1 MTIQQKMISM
11 QVDIIFNRSEETTL
25 KEYTMLAYD
34 ADLELFRD
42 NFKRFMSENIAP
54 HYEKWEKEGLMP
66 RSVWSLLGE
75 NGYLCVDVPE
85 EYGGYGVPTEY
96 SLMLVEE
103 SARAGYGAL
112 STAISCH
119 SEIAAPYILHI
130 ASEAQKQH
138 WLPKM
143 VSGEVVGAIGMTEP
157 GAGSD
162 LQGMRSSAILNGDHY
177 LLNGSKTF
185 ISNGQH
191 ADLVVL
197 AAKTDPQARA
207 KGVSLLLVDTH
218 LEGFKKGTNLDKI
231 GLHSQD
237 TSELFFDNVK
247 VPANQLLGNPGQG
260 FAYLMQELPRER
272 TAIAATALGA
282 IRGAIDITT
291 KYVQERQAFGQKIG
305 SFQNTRFVLAQAKID
320 ELATAAFYNQ
330 NLALYKVSKLD
341 VETAA
346 ALKSFST
353 DMQMKII
360 DSLLQLFGG
369 YGYMTEYPISRFF
382 VDARIQR
389 IYGGTNEIMK
399 EIVARG
405 IIGR

>member
-1 MTIQQKMISM
+1 
-11 QVDIIFNRSEETTL
+11 
-25 KEYTMLAYD
+25 MLAYD

-42 NFKRFMSENIAP
+42 NFRRFMKDHIEP
-54 HYEKWEKEGLMP
+54 HYAQWEREGKIP
-66 RSVWSLLGE
+66 RSIWSMLGE
-75 NGYLCVDVPE
+75 NGVLSIDMPE
-85 EYGGYGVPTEY
+85 EYGGFGVSTHY
-96 SLMLVEE
+96 SLMLIEE
-103 SARAGYGAL
+103 SARAGYSAL
-112 STAISCH
+112 STGMSCH

-130 ASEAQKQH
+130 ATEEQKQQ

-162 LQGMRSSAILNGDHY
+162 LQAMRTSAILQGDHY
-177 LLNGSKTF
+177 ILNGSKTF

-197 AAKTDPQARA
+197 AVKTDPQARA
-207 KGVSLLLVDTH
+207 KGVSLMLVDAH
-218 LEGFKKGTNLDKI
+218 LDGFKKGTNLEKI

-237 TSELFFDNVK
+237 TSELFFDNVH
-247 VPANQLLGNPGQG
+247 VPKDQLLGQAGQG

-282 IRGAIDITT
+282 IRGSIDVTIQ
-291 KYVQERQAFGQKIG
+291 YVKERQAFGQAI
-305 SFQNTRFVLAQAKID
+305 SQFQNTRFVLAQAKID
-320 ELATAAFYNQ
+320 ELATSAFYERNVE
-330 NLALYKVSKLD
+330 LYMQGKLD

-346 ALKSFST
+346 ALKSFAT
-353 DMQMKII
+353 DMQMKVA
-360 DSLLQLFGG
+360 DNLLQLFGG

-405 IIGR
+405 MVGR

>member
-1 MTIQQKMISM
+1 
-11 QVDIIFNRSEETTL
+11 
-25 KEYTMLAYD
+25 MLNYD
-34 ADLELFRD
+34 SDLELFRD
-42 NFKRFMSENIAP
+42 NFKKFMIDNIHPYYESWESEGI
-54 HYEKWEKEGLMP
+54 MP
-66 RSVWSLLGE
+66 REIWNLLGK
-75 NGYLCVDVPE
+75 NGFLCVDVPE
-85 EYGGYGVPTEY
+85 EYGGFGVPTNY

-112 STAISCH
+112 STALACH
-119 SEIAAPYILHI
+119 AEIAAPYIVNI
-130 ASEAQKQH
+130 GTEEQKKY

-162 LQGMRSSAILNGDHY
+162 LQAMRTNAILSGEHY
-177 LLNGSKTF
+177 ILNGSKTF

-197 AAKTDPQARA
+197 AVKTDPQARA
-207 KGVSLLLVDTH
+207 KGVSILLVDTH
-218 LEGFKKGTNLDKI
+218 LEGFKKGQNLHKI

-247 VPANQLLGNPGQG
+247 VPKSQLLGEEGHG
-260 FAYLMQELPRER
+260 FKYLMQELPRER
-272 TAIAATALGA
+272 TSIASTALGA
-282 IRGAIDITT
+282 IRGAIDVTID
-291 KYVQERQAFGQKIG
+291 YVQERQAFGNKI
-305 SFQNTRFVLAQAKID
+305 SQFQNSRFVIAQARID
-320 ELATAAFYNQ
+320 EQATAAFYDQ
-330 NLALYKVSKLD
+330 NVALYMKNELTI
-341 VETAA
+341 ETAA
-346 ALKSFST
+346 ALKSFAT
-353 DMQMKII
+353 DMQCKIA

-399 EIVARG
+399 EIIARSLLG
-405 IIGR
+405 K

>member
-1 MTIQQKMISM
+1 
-11 QVDIIFNRSEETTL
+11 
-25 KEYTMLAYD
+25 MLAYD
-34 ADLELFRD
+34 ADLELFKD
-42 NFKRFMSENIAP
+42 NFKRFMNENVAP
-54 HYEKWEKEGLMP
+54 HYEQWEKEGLMP
-66 RSVWSLLGE
+66 RSMWKLLGD
-75 NGYLCVDVPE
+75 NGFLCVDVPE

-119 SEIAAPYILHI
+119 SEIAAPYILNI
-130 ASEAQKQH
+130 ANEEQKQY

-143 VSGEVVGAIGMTEP
+143 VAGDVVGAIGMTEP

-247 VPANQLLGNPGQG
+247 VPANQLLGNAGQG

-282 IRGAIDITT
+282 IRGAIDVTT
-291 KYVQERQAFGQKIG
+291 QYVQERQAFGQKIG

-330 NLALYKVSKLD
+330 NLALYKEGKLD

-346 ALKSFST
+346 ALKSFSS
-353 DMQMKII
+353 DMQMKVA

-405 IIGR
+405 ILGR

>member
-1 MTIQQKMISM
+1 
-11 QVDIIFNRSEETTL
+11 
-25 KEYTMLAYD
+25 MLAHD
-34 ADLELFRD
+34 PDLELFRD
-42 NFKRFMSENIAP
+42 NFRRFLQEEIAP
-54 HYEKWEKEGLMP
+54 YYETWEKAGLMP
-66 RSVWSLLGE
+66 REVWSKLGE
-75 NGYLCVDVPE
+75 NGFLCVDMPE
-85 EYGGYGVPTEY
+85 EYGGYAVPTYY

-103 SARAGYGAL
+103 SARAGFGAL

-130 ASEAQKQH
+130 ANEEQKQY
-138 WLPKM
+138 WLPRM
-143 VSGEVVGAIGMTEP
+143 VTGEVVGAIAMTEP

-162 LQGMRSSAILNGDHY
+162 LQGMRTSAILQGEHY
-177 LLNGSKTF
+177 ILNGSKTF

-197 AAKTDPQARA
+197 AVKTDPTAKA

-218 LEGFKKGTNLDKI
+218 LDGFKKGTNLDKI

-247 VPANQLLGNPGQG
+247 VPKNQLLGNAGQG

-282 IRGAIDITT
+282 IRGAIDITIQ
-291 KYVQERQAFGQKIG
+291 YVQERQAFGQPIAK
-305 SFQNTRFVLAQAKID
+305 FQNTRFVLAQAKID
-320 ELATAAFYNQ
+320 EQAVAAFYERCVAQ
-330 NLALYKVSKLD
+330 YMAGTMD
-341 VETAA
+341 VQTAA
-346 ALKSFST
+346 AIKAFSS
-353 DMQMKII
+353 DMQMKVA

-399 EIVARG
+399 EIVARDLL
-405 IIGR
+405 GR

>member
-1 MTIQQKMISM
+1 
-11 QVDIIFNRSEETTL
+11 
-25 KEYTMLAYD
+25 MLAHD

-42 NFKRFMSENIAP
+42 NFRRFLAENIKP
-54 HYEKWEKEGLMP
+54 HYEQWEKEGLMP
-66 RSVWSLLGE
+66 RSVWSQLGE
-75 NGYLCVDVPE
+75 NGFLCVDMPE
-85 EYGGYGVPTEY
+85 EYGGYGVPTNY
-96 SLMLVEE
+96 SFMLVEE
-103 SARAGYGAL
+103 TARAGFCAL

-130 ASEAQKQH
+130 GTEEQKQH
-138 WLPKM
+138 WIPRM

-162 LQGMRSSAILNGDHY
+162 LQSMRTSAILQGDHY
-177 LLNGSKTF
+177 VLNGSKTF

-191 ADLVVL
+191 ADLVIL
-197 AAKTDPQARA
+197 AAKTDPTARA

-218 LEGFKKGTNLDKI
+218 LEGFNKGTNLDKI

-247 VPANQLLGNPGQG
+247 VPVNQLLGNAGQG

-272 TAIAATALGA
+272 LAIGITAIGA
-282 IRGAIDITT
+282 ILGSIDITT
-291 KYVQERQAFGQKIG
+291 QYVNERQAFGAPIAKL
-305 SFQNTRFVLAQAKID
+305 QNTRFVLAQAKI
-320 ELATAAFYNQ
+320 EALATAAFVNQ
-330 NLALYKVSKLD
+330 CTEQYMEGKLD
-341 VETAA
+341 VPTAA
-346 ALKSFST
+346 AVKSYTT
-353 DMQMKII
+353 DMQCKIA

-369 YGYMTEYPISRFF
+369 YGYMTEYPISRFY

-399 EIVARG
+399 EIVAREML
-405 IIGR
+405 GR

>member
-1 MTIQQKMISM
+1 
-11 QVDIIFNRSEETTL
+11 
-25 KEYTMLAYD
+25 MLPYD
-34 ADLELFRD
+34 AELELFRD
-42 NFKRFMSENIAP
+42 NFRRYMKEHIAP
-54 HYEKWEKEGLMP
+54 HYDQWEREGIMP
-66 RSVWSLLGE
+66 RSVWNSLGE
-75 NGYLCVDVPE
+75 NGFLCVDLPE
-85 EYGGYGVPTEY
+85 EYGGYGVPTYY

-119 SEIAAPYILHI
+119 SEIAAPYILNI
-130 ASEAQKQH
+130 GSEAQKQY

-143 VSGEVVGAIGMTEP
+143 ATGEVVGAIGMTEP

-162 LQGMRSSAILNGDHY
+162 VQAMRTTAILNGEHY
-177 LLNGSKTF
+177 VLNGSKTF

-197 AAKTDPQARA
+197 AVKTDPQARA
-207 KGVSLLLVDTH
+207 KGVSLLLADTH
-218 LEGFKKGTNLDKI
+218 LEGFKKGTNLEKI

-237 TSELFFDNVK
+237 TSELFFDNVQIPK
-247 VPANQLLGNPGQG
+247 DQLLGQAGQG
-260 FAYLMQELPRER
+260 FNYLMQELPRER
-272 TAIAATALGA
+272 TSIAATALGA

-291 KYVQERQAFGQKIG
+291 AYIKERQAFGQPIAN
-305 SFQNTRFVLAQAKID
+305 FQNTRFVMAQAKID
-320 ELATAAFYNQ
+320 ELATAAFYERNVS
-330 NLALYKVSKLD
+330 LYQQGQLD

-353 DMQMKII
+353 DMQMKVA
-360 DSLLQLFGG
+360 DNLLQLFGG
-369 YGYMTEYPISRFF
+369 YGYMAEYPISRFF

-405 IIGR
+405 ILGKV

>member
-1 MTIQQKMISM
+1 
-11 QVDIIFNRSEETTL
+11 
-25 KEYTMLAYD
+25 MLAYD

-42 NFKRFMSENIAP
+42 NFKRFMNEHIAP
-54 HYEKWEKEGLMP
+54 YYEQWEREGLMP
-66 RSVWSLLGE
+66 RSVWTLLGE

-119 SEIAAPYILHI
+119 SEIAAPYILNI
-130 ASEAQKQH
+130 ANEEQKQY
-138 WLPKM
+138 WLAKM

-162 LQGMRSSAILNGDHY
+162 LQSMRSSAILNGDHY

-207 KGVSLLLVDTH
+207 KGISLLLVDTH
-218 LEGFKKGTNLDKI
+218 LDGFKKGTNLDKI

-247 VPANQLLGNPGQG
+247 VPSNQLLGEAGQG

-282 IRGAIDITT
+282 IRGALDITT
-291 KYVQERQAFGQKIG
+291 VYVQERQAFGQVIG
-305 SFQNTRFVLAQAKID
+305 QFQNTRFVLAQAKID

-330 NLALYKVSKLD
+330 NLALYKQGKLD

-353 DMQMKII
+353 DMQMKVA

-405 IIGR
+405 LIGRS

>member
-1 MTIQQKMISM
+1 
-11 QVDIIFNRSEETTL
+11 
-25 KEYTMLAYD
+25 MLAYD

-42 NFKRFMSENIAP
+42 NFKRFMNEHIAP
-54 HYEKWEKEGLMP
+54 DYAAWERDGIMP
-66 RSVWSLLGE
+66 REIWSRLGE
-75 NGYLCVDVPE
+75 NGFLCVDVPE
-85 EYGGYGVPTEY
+85 AYGGYGVAVEY
-96 SLMLVEE
+96 SLMLIEE
-103 SARAGYGAL
+103 SARAGFAAL

-119 SEIAAPYILHI
+119 SDIAAPYILHI
-130 ASEAQKQH
+130 ANEAQKQY

-143 VSGEVVGAIGMTEP
+143 VTGEVVGAIGMTEP

-162 LQGMRSSAILNGDHY
+162 LQAMRSSAILQGDHY

-197 AAKTDPQARA
+197 AVKTDPQARA

-218 LEGFKKGTNLDKI
+218 LDGFKKGTNLDKI

-237 TSELFFDNVK
+237 TSELFYDNVK
-247 VPANQLLGNPGQG
+247 VPADQLLGQAGQG

-282 IRGAIDITT
+282 IRGAIDIT
-291 KYVQERQAFGQKIG
+291 KHYVQERQAFGQAIG
-305 SFQNTRFVLAQAKID
+305 QFQNTRFVLAQAKID
-320 ELATAAFYNQ
+320 ELATAAFYER
-330 NLALYKVSKLD
+330 NLTLYKQDKLD

-346 ALKSFST
+346 ALKAFSS
-353 DMQMKII
+353 DMQMKVA

-382 VDARIQR
+382 TDARIQR

-405 IIGR
+405 MISR

>member
-1 MTIQQKMISM
+1 
-11 QVDIIFNRSEETTL
+11 
-25 KEYTMLAYD
+25 MLAYD

-42 NFKRFMSENIAP
+42 NFKRFMSEHIAP
-54 HYEKWEKEGLMP
+54 HYEQWEREGLMP
-66 RSVWSLLGE
+66 RSVWTLLGE
-75 NGYLCVDVPE
+75 NGYLCIDVPE
-85 EYGGYGVPTEY
+85 EYGGYGVPTHY

-103 SARAGYGAL
+103 SARAGYCAL
-112 STAISCH
+112 STGISCH
-119 SEIAAPYILHI
+119 SEIAAPYIQHI
-130 ASEAQKQH
+130 GTEEQKQY

-143 VSGEVVGAIGMTEP
+143 VSGEAVGAIGMTEP

-162 LQGMRSSAILNGDHY
+162 LQAMRTSAILQGDHY
-177 LLNGSKTF
+177 ILNGSKTF

-191 ADLVVL
+191 ADVVVL
-197 AAKTDPQARA
+197 AVKTDPQARA
-207 KGVSLLLVDTH
+207 KGVSLMLVDTH
-218 LEGFKKGTNLDKI
+218 LEGINKGTNLDKI
-231 GLHSQD
+231 GLHSHD
-237 TSELFFDNVK
+237 TSELFFDNVQVQK
-247 VPANQLLGNPGQG
+247 DHLLGNAGSG

-272 TAIAATALGA
+272 TAIASTALGA
-282 IRGAIDITT
+282 IRGAIDLATA
-291 KYVQERQAFGQKIG
+291 YVKERQAFGQVIG
-305 SFQNTRFVLAQAKID
+305 QFQNTRFVLAQAKID

-330 NLALYKVSKLD
+330 NVALYNEGKLD

-353 DMQMKII
+353 DMQMKVA
-360 DSLLQLFGG
+360 DNLLQLFGG

-405 IIGR
+405 LIGKV

>member
-1 MTIQQKMISM
+1 
-11 QVDIIFNRSEETTL
+11 
-25 KEYTMLAYD
+25 MLAHD
-34 ADLELFRD
+34 PDLELFRD
-42 NFKRFMSENIAP
+42 NFRRFLQEEIAP
-54 HYEKWEKEGLMP
+54 YYEAWEKAGLMP
-66 RSVWSLLGE
+66 REVWSKLGE
-75 NGYLCVDVPE
+75 NGFLCVDMPE
-85 EYGGYGVPTEY
+85 EYGGYAVPTHY
-96 SLMLVEE
+96 SLMLIEE
-103 SARAGYGAL
+103 SARAGFGAL

-130 ASEAQKQH
+130 ANEEQKQY
-138 WLPKM
+138 WLPRM
-143 VSGEVVGAIGMTEP
+143 VTGEVVGAIAMTEP

-162 LQGMRSSAILNGDHY
+162 LQGMRTSAILQGDHY
-177 LLNGSKTF
+177 ILNGSKTF

-197 AAKTDPQARA
+197 AVKTDPTAKA

-231 GLHSQD
+231 GLLSQD
-237 TSELFFDNVK
+237 TSELFFDNVQ
-247 VPANQLLGNPGQG
+247 VPKNQLLGNAGQG

-282 IRGAIDITT
+282 IRGCIDITV
-291 KYVQERQAFGQKIG
+291 KYVQERQAFGQPIAK
-305 SFQNTRFVLAQAKID
+305 FQNTRFVLAQAKID
-320 ELATAAFYNQ
+320 EQAVAAFYERCVAQ
-330 NLALYKVSKLD
+330 YMAGTMD
-341 VETAA
+341 VQTAA
-346 ALKSFST
+346 AIKAFST
-353 DMQMKII
+353 DMQMKVA

-399 EIVARG
+399 EIVARDLL
-405 IIGR
+405 GR

>member
-1 MTIQQKMISM
+1 ML
-11 QVDIIFNRSEETTL
+11 DIIKSKTQFERNIN
-25 KEYTMLAYD
+25 MLAYD

-42 NFKRFMSENIAP
+42 NFKRFMTEHVAP
-54 HYEKWEKEGLMP
+54 FYEQWEKEGLMP

-85 EYGGYGVPTEY
+85 QYGGYGVPTEY

-130 ASEAQKQH
+130 ANEEQKQY

-143 VSGEVVGAIGMTEP
+143 VAGEVVGAIGMTEP

-218 LEGFKKGTNLDKI
+218 LDGFKKGTNLDKI

-247 VPANQLLGNPGQG
+247 VPANQLLGNAGQG

-282 IRGAIDITT
+282 IRGAIDVTT
-291 KYVQERQAFGQKIG
+291 QYVQERQAFGQKIG

-330 NLALYKVSKLD
+330 NLALYKENKLD

>member
-1 MTIQQKMISM
+1 
-11 QVDIIFNRSEETTL
+11 
-25 KEYTMLAYD
+25 MLAYD

-42 NFKRFMSENIAP
+42 NFKRFMSEHIAP
-54 HYEKWEKEGLMP
+54 HYEKWEREGIMP
-66 RSVWSLLGE
+66 RSVWTLLGE
-75 NGYLCVDVPE
+75 NGFLCVDVPE
-85 EYGGYGVPTEY
+85 EYGGYGVPTHY

-103 SARAGYGAL
+103 SARAGYCAL
-112 STAISCH
+112 STGISCH
-119 SEIAAPYILHI
+119 SEIAAPYIQHI
-130 ASEAQKQH
+130 GSEEQKQY

-162 LQGMRSSAILNGDHY
+162 LQAMRTSAILQGDHY
-177 LLNGSKTF
+177 VLNGSKTF

-191 ADLVVL
+191 ADVVVL
-197 AAKTDPQARA
+197 AVKTDPQARA

-247 VPANQLLGNPGQG
+247 VPKDQLLGNAGSG

-272 TAIAATALGA
+272 TAIAATSLVA
-282 IRGAIDITT
+282 IRGSIDLANQ
-291 KYVQERQAFGQKIG
+291 YVNERQAFGQAIAN
-305 SFQNTRFVLAQAKID
+305 FQNTRFVLAQAKID

-330 NLALYKVSKLD
+330 NVALYNEGKLD

-353 DMQMKII
+353 DMQMKVA
-360 DSLLQLFGG
+360 DNLLQLFGG

-405 IIGR
+405 LIGKA

>member
-1 MTIQQKMISM
+1 MLYIIKSKT
-11 QVDIIFNRSEETTL
+11 QVERNIN
-25 KEYTMLAYD
+25 MLAYD

-42 NFKRFMSENIAP
+42 NFKRFMAEHVAP
-54 HYEKWEKEGLMP
+54 FYEQWEKEGLMP

-85 EYGGYGVPTEY
+85 QYGGYGVPTEY

-130 ASEAQKQH
+130 ANEEQKQS

-143 VSGEVVGAIGMTEP
+143 VAGEVVGAIGMTEP

-162 LQGMRSSAILNGDHY
+162 LQGMRSSAILNGDYY

-218 LEGFKKGTNLDKI
+218 LDGFKKGTNLDKI

-247 VPANQLLGNPGQG
+247 VPANQLLGNAGQG

-282 IRGAIDITT
+282 IRGAIDVTT
-291 KYVQERQAFGQKIG
+291 QYVQERQAFGQKIG

-330 NLALYKVSKLD
+330 NLALYKENKLD

>member
-1 MTIQQKMISM
+1 
-11 QVDIIFNRSEETTL
+11 
-25 KEYTMLAYD
+25 MLPYD
-34 ADLELFRD
+34 AELELFRD
-42 NFKRFMSENIAP
+42 NFKRYMKEHIAP
-54 HYEKWEKEGLMP
+54 HYDQWEREGIMP
-66 RSVWSLLGE
+66 RSVWSSLGE
-75 NGYLCVDVPE
+75 NGFLCVDLPE
-85 EYGGYGVPTEY
+85 EYGGYGVPTHY

-119 SEIAAPYILHI
+119 SEIAAPYILNI
-130 ASEAQKQH
+130 GSEAQKQY
-138 WLPKM
+138 WLRKM
-143 VSGEVVGAIGMTEP
+143 VTGELVGAIGMTEP

-162 LQGMRSSAILNGDHY
+162 VQAMRTTAILNGEHY
-177 LLNGSKTF
+177 VLNGSKTF

-197 AAKTDPQARA
+197 AVKTDPQARA
-207 KGVSLLLVDTH
+207 KGVSLLLADTH
-218 LEGFKKGTNLDKI
+218 LEGFKKGTNLEKI

-237 TSELFFDNVK
+237 TSELFFDNVQIPK
-247 VPANQLLGNPGQG
+247 DQLLGQAGQG
-260 FAYLMQELPRER
+260 FNYLMQELPRER
-272 TAIAATALGA
+272 TSIAATALGA

-291 KYVQERQAFGQKIG
+291 AYIKERQAFGQPIAN
-305 SFQNTRFVLAQAKID
+305 FQNTRFVMAQAKID
-320 ELATAAFYNQ
+320 ELATAAFYERNVS
-330 NLALYKVSKLD
+330 LYQQGQLD

-353 DMQMKII
+353 DMQMKVA
-360 DSLLQLFGG
+360 DNLLQLFGG
-369 YGYMTEYPISRFF
+369 YGYMAEYPISRFF

-405 IIGR
+405 ILGKV

>member
-1 MTIQQKMISM
+1 
-11 QVDIIFNRSEETTL
+11 
-25 KEYTMLAYD
+25 MLAYD

-42 NFKRFMSENIAP
+42 NFRRFMKDHIEP
-54 HYEKWEKEGLMP
+54 HYAQWEREGKIP
-66 RSVWSLLGE
+66 RSIWSMLGE
-75 NGYLCVDVPE
+75 NGFLCVDMPE
-85 EYGGYGVPTEY
+85 EYSGYGVPTHY
-96 SLMLVEE
+96 SLMLIEE
-103 SARAGYGAL
+103 SARAGYSAL
-112 STAISCH
+112 STGMSCH

-130 ASEAQKQH
+130 ATEEQKQQ

-162 LQGMRSSAILNGDHY
+162 LQAMRTSAILQGNHY
-177 LLNGSKTF
+177 ILNGSKTF

-197 AAKTDPQARA
+197 AVKTDPQARA
-207 KGVSLLLVDTH
+207 KGVSLMLVDAH
-218 LEGFKKGTNLDKI
+218 LDGFKKGTNLEKI

-237 TSELFFDNVK
+237 TSELFFDNVH
-247 VPANQLLGNPGQG
+247 VPKDQLLGQAGQG

-282 IRGAIDITT
+282 IRGSIDVTIQ
-291 KYVQERQAFGQKIG
+291 YVKERQAFGQAI
-305 SFQNTRFVLAQAKID
+305 SQFQNTRFVLAQAKID
-320 ELATAAFYNQ
+320 ELATAAFYERNVE
-330 NLALYKVSKLD
+330 LYMQGKLD

-346 ALKSFST
+346 ALKSFAT
-353 DMQMKII
+353 DMQMKVA
-360 DSLLQLFGG
+360 DNLLQLFGG

-405 IIGR
+405 MVGR

>member
-1 MTIQQKMISM
+1 
-11 QVDIIFNRSEETTL
+11 
-25 KEYTMLAYD
+25 MLAYD

-42 NFKRFMSENIAP
+42 NFKRYMQEKIAP
-54 HYEKWEKEGLMP
+54 DYAQWEREGIMP
-66 RSVWSLLGE
+66 RQVWTQLGE
-75 NGYLCVDVPE
+75 NGFLCVDVPE
-85 EYGGYGVPTEY
+85 QYGGYGVPVEY
-96 SLMLVEE
+96 SLMLIEE
-103 SARAGYGAL
+103 SARAGFAAL
-112 STAISCH
+112 ATAISCH

-130 ASEAQKQH
+130 ATEAQKQY

-162 LQGMRSSAILNGDHY
+162 LQAIRSSAILQGDHY

-197 AAKTDPQARA
+197 AVKTDPQARA

-218 LEGFKKGTNLDKI
+218 LDGFKKGSNLDKV

-237 TSELFFDNVK
+237 TSELFYDNVK
-247 VPANQLLGNPGQG
+247 VPADQLLGEAGQG

-282 IRGAIDITT
+282 IRGAIDVT
-291 KYVQERQAFGQKIG
+291 KTYVQERHAFGQAIG
-305 SFQNTRFVLAQAKID
+305 QFQNTRFVLAQAKID
-320 ELATAAFYNQ
+320 ELATAAFYER
-330 NLALYKVSKLD
+330 NLALYKQDQLD

-346 ALKSFST
+346 ALKAFSS
-353 DMQMKII
+353 DMQMKVA

-382 VDARIQR
+382 CDARIQR

-405 IIGR
+405 LIGR

>member
-1 MTIQQKMISM
+1 
-11 QVDIIFNRSEETTL
+11 
-25 KEYTMLAYD
+25 MLPYD
-34 ADLELFRD
+34 AELELFRD
-42 NFKRFMSENIAP
+42 NFRRYMKEHIAP
-54 HYEKWEKEGLMP
+54 HYDQWEREGIMP
-66 RSVWSLLGE
+66 RLVWNSLGE
-75 NGYLCVDVPE
+75 NGFLCVDLPE
-85 EYGGYGVPTEY
+85 EYGGYGVPTHY

-119 SEIAAPYILHI
+119 SEIAAPYILNI
-130 ASEAQKQH
+130 GSEAQKQY

-143 VSGEVVGAIGMTEP
+143 ATGEVVGAIGMTEP

-162 LQGMRSSAILNGDHY
+162 VQAMRTTAILNGEHY
-177 LLNGSKTF
+177 VLNGSKTF

-197 AAKTDPQARA
+197 AVKTDPQARA
-207 KGVSLLLVDTH
+207 KGVSLLLADTH
-218 LEGFKKGTNLDKI
+218 LEGFKKGTNLEKI

-237 TSELFFDNVK
+237 TSELFFDNVQIPK
-247 VPANQLLGNPGQG
+247 DQLLGQAGQG
-260 FAYLMQELPRER
+260 FNYLMQELPRER
-272 TAIAATALGA
+272 TSIAATALGA

-291 KYVQERQAFGQKIG
+291 AYIKERQAFGQPIAN
-305 SFQNTRFVLAQAKID
+305 FQNTRFVMAQAKID
-320 ELATAAFYNQ
+320 ELATAAFYERNVS
-330 NLALYKVSKLD
+330 LYQQGQLD

-353 DMQMKII
+353 DMQMKVA
-360 DSLLQLFGG
+360 DNLLQLFGG
-369 YGYMTEYPISRFF
+369 YGYMAEYPISRFF

-405 IIGR
+405 ILGKV

>member
-1 MTIQQKMISM
+1 
-11 QVDIIFNRSEETTL
+11 
-25 KEYTMLAYD
+25 MLPYD
-34 ADLELFRD
+34 AELELFRD
-42 NFKRFMSENIAP
+42 NFKRYMKEHIAP
-54 HYEKWEKEGLMP
+54 HYDQWEREGIMP
-66 RSVWSLLGE
+66 RSVWNSLGE
-75 NGYLCVDVPE
+75 NGFLCVDLPE
-85 EYGGYGVPTEY
+85 EYGGYGVPTHY

-119 SEIAAPYILHI
+119 SEIAAPYILNI
-130 ASEAQKQH
+130 GSEAQKQY

-143 VSGEVVGAIGMTEP
+143 VTGEVVGAIGMTEP

-162 LQGMRSSAILNGDHY
+162 VQAMRTTAILDGEHY
-177 LLNGSKTF
+177 VLNGSKTF

-197 AAKTDPQARA
+197 AVKTDPQARA
-207 KGVSLLLVDTH
+207 KGVSLLLADTH
-218 LEGFKKGTNLDKI
+218 LEGFKKGTNLEKI

-237 TSELFFDNVK
+237 TSELFFDNVQIPK
-247 VPANQLLGNPGQG
+247 DQLLGQAGQG
-260 FAYLMQELPRER
+260 FNYLMQELPRER
-272 TAIAATALGA
+272 TSIAATALGA

-291 KYVQERQAFGQKIG
+291 AYIKERQAFGQPIAN
-305 SFQNTRFVLAQAKID
+305 FQNTRFVMAQAKID
-320 ELATAAFYNQ
+320 ELATAAFYERNVS
-330 NLALYKVSKLD
+330 LYQQGQLD

-353 DMQMKII
+353 DMQMKVA
-360 DSLLQLFGG
+360 DNLLQLFGG
-369 YGYMTEYPISRFF
+369 YGYMAEYPISRFF

-405 IIGR
+405 ILGKV

>member
-1 MTIQQKMISM
+1 
-11 QVDIIFNRSEETTL
+11 
-25 KEYTMLAYD
+25 MLPYD
-34 ADLELFRD
+34 AELELFRD
-42 NFKRFMSENIAP
+42 NFKRYMKEHIAP
-54 HYEKWEKEGLMP
+54 HYDQWEREGIMP
-66 RSVWSLLGE
+66 RSVWNSLGE
-75 NGYLCVDVPE
+75 NGFLCVDLPE
-85 EYGGYGVPTEY
+85 EYGGYGVPTHY

-119 SEIAAPYILHI
+119 SEIAAPYILNI
-130 ASEAQKQH
+130 GSEAQKQY

-143 VSGEVVGAIGMTEP
+143 VTGEVVGAIGMTEP

-162 LQGMRSSAILNGDHY
+162 VQAMRTTAILDGEHY
-177 LLNGSKTF
+177 VLNGFKTF

-197 AAKTDPQARA
+197 AVKTDPQARA
-207 KGVSLLLVDTH
+207 KGVSLLLADTH
-218 LEGFKKGTNLDKI
+218 LEGFKKGTNLEKI

-237 TSELFFDNVK
+237 TSELFFDNVQIPK
-247 VPANQLLGNPGQG
+247 DQLLGQAGQG
-260 FAYLMQELPRER
+260 FNYLMQELPRER
-272 TAIAATALGA
+272 TSIAATALGA

-291 KYVQERQAFGQKIG
+291 AYIKERQAFGQPIAN
-305 SFQNTRFVLAQAKID
+305 FQNTRFVMAQAKID
-320 ELATAAFYNQ
+320 ELATAAFYERNVS
-330 NLALYKVSKLD
+330 LYQQGQLD

-353 DMQMKII
+353 DMQMKVA
-360 DSLLQLFGG
+360 DNLLQLFGG
-369 YGYMTEYPISRFF
+369 YGYMAEYPISRFF

-399 EIVARG
+399 EIVGRG
-405 IIGR
+405 ILGKV

>member
-1 MTIQQKMISM
+1 
-11 QVDIIFNRSEETTL
+11 
-25 KEYTMLAYD
+25 MLAYD

-42 NFKRFMSENIAP
+42 NFKRFMNEHIAP
-54 HYEKWEKEGLMP
+54 HYEQWEKEGLMP
-66 RSVWSLLGE
+66 RSVWTILGE

-130 ASEAQKQH
+130 ANEEQKQY

-143 VSGEVVGAIGMTEP
+143 VAGEVVGAIGMTEP

-162 LQGMRSSAILNGDHY
+162 LQAMRTSAILDGDHY
-177 LLNGSKTF
+177 VLNGSKTF

-197 AAKTDPQARA
+197 ACKTDPQARA

-282 IRGAIDITT
+282 IRGAIDVATV
-291 KYVQERQAFGQKIG
+291 YVKERQAFGQAIG
-305 SFQNTRFVLAQAKID
+305 NFQNTRFVLAQAKID

-330 NLALYKVSKLD
+330 NLALYKENKLD

-353 DMQMKII
+353 DMQMKVA
-360 DSLLQLFGG
+360 DNLLQLFGG

>member
-1 MTIQQKMISM
+1 
-11 QVDIIFNRSEETTL
+11 
-25 KEYTMLAYD
+25 MLAYD

-42 NFKRFMSENIAP
+42 NFKRFMHEHIEPEYAQ
-54 HYEKWEKEGLMP
+54 WERNGLMP

-96 SLMLVEE
+96 SLMLIEE
-103 SARAGYGAL
+103 SARAGYASL

-119 SEIAAPYILHI
+119 SEIAAPYILNI
-130 ASEAQKQH
+130 ANEEQKQY

-162 LQGMRSSAILNGDHY
+162 LQAIRTSAILQGDHY

-197 AAKTDPQARA
+197 AVKTDPQARA

-218 LEGFKKGTNLDKI
+218 LDGFKKGTNLEKI

-247 VPANQLLGNPGQG
+247 VPANQILGEAGKG

-272 TAIAATALGA
+272 TSIAATALGA
-282 IRGAIDITT
+282 IRGAIDLTT
-291 KYVQERQAFGQKIG
+291 AYVKERQAFGQPVAQ
-305 SFQNTRFVLAQAKID
+305 FQNTRFVLAQAKID

-330 NLALYKVSKLD
+330 NLALYKEGKLD

-346 ALKSFST
+346 ALKSFSS
-353 DMQMKII
+353 DMQMKVA
-360 DSLLQLFGG
+360 DNLLQLFGG
-369 YGYMTEYPISRFF
+369 YGYMSEYPISRFF
-382 VDARIQR
+382 IDARIQR

-405 IIGR
+405 LLGK

>member
-1 MTIQQKMISM
+1 
-11 QVDIIFNRSEETTL
+11 
-25 KEYTMLAYD
+25 MLAYD

-42 NFKRFMSENIAP
+42 NFKRFMNEHIAP
-54 HYEKWEKEGLMP
+54 DYAAWERDGIMP
-66 RSVWSLLGE
+66 REIWSRLGE
-75 NGYLCVDVPE
+75 NGFLCVDVPE
-85 EYGGYGVPTEY
+85 AYGGYGVAVEY
-96 SLMLVEE
+96 SLMLIEE
-103 SARAGYGAL
+103 SARAGFAAL

-119 SEIAAPYILHI
+119 SDIAAPYILHI
-130 ASEAQKQH
+130 ANEAQKQY

-143 VSGEVVGAIGMTEP
+143 VTGEVIGAIGMTEP

-162 LQGMRSSAILNGDHY
+162 LQAMRSSAILQGDHY

-197 AAKTDPQARA
+197 AVKTDPQARA

-218 LEGFKKGTNLDKI
+218 LDGFKKGTNLDKI

-237 TSELFFDNVK
+237 TSELFYDNVK
-247 VPANQLLGNPGQG
+247 VPADQLLGQAGQG

-282 IRGAIDITT
+282 IRGAIDIT
-291 KYVQERQAFGQKIG
+291 KHYVQERQAFGQAIG
-305 SFQNTRFVLAQAKID
+305 QFQNTRFVLAQAKID
-320 ELATAAFYNQ
+320 ELATAAFYER
-330 NLALYKVSKLD
+330 NLTLYKQDKLD

-346 ALKSFST
+346 ALKAFSS
-353 DMQMKII
+353 DMQMKVA

-382 VDARIQR
+382 TDARIQR

-405 IIGR
+405 MIGR

>member
-1 MTIQQKMISM
+1 
-11 QVDIIFNRSEETTL
+11 
-25 KEYTMLAYD
+25 MLAHD

-42 NFKRFMSENIAP
+42 NFRRFLAENIKP
-54 HYEKWEKEGLMP
+54 HYEQWEKEGLMP
-66 RSVWSLLGE
+66 RSVWSQLGE
-75 NGYLCVDVPE
+75 NGFLCVDMPE
-85 EYGGYGVPTEY
+85 EYGGYGVPTNY
-96 SLMLVEE
+96 SFMLVEE
-103 SARAGYGAL
+103 TARAGFCAL

-130 ASEAQKQH
+130 GTEEQKQH
-138 WLPKM
+138 WIPRM

-162 LQGMRSSAILNGDHY
+162 LQSMRTSAILQGDHY
-177 LLNGSKTF
+177 VLNGSKTF

-191 ADLVVL
+191 ADLVIL
-197 AAKTDPQARA
+197 AAKTDPTARA

-218 LEGFKKGTNLDKI
+218 LEGFNKGTNLDKI

-247 VPANQLLGNPGQG
+247 VPANQLLGHAGQG

-272 TAIAATALGA
+272 LAIGITAIGA
-282 IRGAIDITT
+282 ILGSIDITT
-291 KYVQERQAFGQKIG
+291 QYVNERQAFGAPIAKL
-305 SFQNTRFVLAQAKID
+305 QNTRFVLAQAKI
-320 ELATAAFYNQ
+320 EALATAAFVNQ
-330 NLALYKVSKLD
+330 CTEQYMEGKLD
-341 VETAA
+341 VPTAA
-346 ALKSFST
+346 AVKSYTT
-353 DMQMKII
+353 DMQCKIA

-369 YGYMTEYPISRFF
+369 YGYMTEYPISRFY

-399 EIVARG
+399 EIVAREML
-405 IIGR
+405 GR

>member
-1 MTIQQKMISM
+1 
-11 QVDIIFNRSEETTL
+11 
-25 KEYTMLAYD
+25 MLAYD

-42 NFKRFMSENIAP
+42 NFRRFMKDHIEP
-54 HYEKWEKEGLMP
+54 HYAQWEREGKIP
-66 RSVWSLLGE
+66 RSIWSMLGE
-75 NGYLCVDVPE
+75 NGFLCVDMPE
-85 EYGGYGVPTEY
+85 EYGGYGVSTHY
-96 SLMLVEE
+96 ALMLIEE
-103 SARAGYGAL
+103 SARAGYSAL
-112 STAISCH
+112 STGMSCH

-130 ASEAQKQH
+130 ATEEQKQQ

-157 GAGSD
+157 DAGSD
-162 LQGMRSSAILNGDHY
+162 LQAMRTSAILQGDHY
-177 LLNGSKTF
+177 ILNGSKTF

-197 AAKTDPQARA
+197 AVKTDPQARA
-207 KGVSLLLVDTH
+207 KGVSLMLVDAH
-218 LEGFKKGTNLDKI
+218 LDGFKKGTNLEKI

-237 TSELFFDNVK
+237 TSELFFDNVN
-247 VPANQLLGNPGQG
+247 VPKDQLLGQAGQG

-282 IRGAIDITT
+282 IRGSIDVTIQ
-291 KYVQERQAFGQKIG
+291 YVKERQAFGQAI
-305 SFQNTRFVLAQAKID
+305 SQFQNTRFVLAQAKID
-320 ELATAAFYNQ
+320 ELATSAFYERNVE
-330 NLALYKVSKLD
+330 LYMQGKLD

-346 ALKSFST
+346 ALKSFAT
-353 DMQMKII
+353 DMQMKVA
-360 DSLLQLFGG
+360 DNLLQLFGG

-405 IIGR
+405 MVGR